1 MTRQL
6 SPGNR
11 CSVLAFSSAVIASLT
26 CQGWLSPV
34 CAVCQAIS
42 SSHNASIQVRSPA
55 HLAVPLFA
63 ANARAHFGGR
73 RCHLFI
79 ATTAHQRCNA
89 ETAMPNRTRQR
100 HVKQTQIFR
109 QTFGLR
115 EIDTFWRSVKIQ
127 NSLKR
132 VAIVIERLILDAEI
146 GNKWQPD
153 QRIFQPF

>member
-1 MTRQL
+1 
-6 SPGNR
+6 
-11 CSVLAFSSAVIASLT
+11 
-26 CQGWLSPV
+26 
-34 CAVCQAIS
+34 
-42 SSHNASIQVRSPA
+42 
-55 HLAVPLFA
+55 
-63 ANARAHFGGR
+63 
-73 RCHLFI
+73 
-79 ATTAHQRCNA
+79 
-89 ETAMPNRTRQR
+89 MPNRTRQR

-153 QRIFQPF
+153 QRIFQPFRFMYRDNLHQMFVAFEAHLLAGGITVWLEDMLR